1 MTGAHGRSDGESG
14 ELALSGRVQ
23 GTAKLKTKSL
33 FKLKIKLKNNFFAFK
48 KFQITEKKLNPIN
61 YCDFLKFI
69 IYALTESGDRA
80 VQCLGLQ
87 RLDCWDRWFE
97 CG

>member
-33 FKLKIKLKNNFFAFK
+33 FKLKIKLKKIFLHLKNFKLLK
-48 KFQITEKKLNPIN
+48 KN
-61 YCDFLKFI
+61 
-69 IYALTESGDRA
+69 
-80 VQCLGLQ
+80 
-87 RLDCWDRWFE
+87 
-97 CG
+97 